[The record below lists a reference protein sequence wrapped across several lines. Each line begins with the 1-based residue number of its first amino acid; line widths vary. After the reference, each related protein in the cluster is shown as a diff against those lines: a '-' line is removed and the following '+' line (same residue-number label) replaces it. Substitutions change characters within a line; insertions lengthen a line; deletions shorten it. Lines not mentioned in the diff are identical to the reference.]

1 MKKSSNISALLG
13 TIATLASSLIGAP
26 SALAQAQTGN
36 PSNGTAAASPQNKP
50 DQAKLDAALLEA
62 AYDKGNVDKIKS
74 LLKQGAN
81 PNAQDQAGK
90 TALANAVI
98 SDNPAMVKALI
109 QGGAHDLG
117 KDNAL
122 NYFMGNPEV
131 LKQLL
136 ELYWP
141 FTNIDRPNSG
151 GRTPLFLAVSHG
163 KASAVQALL
172 ANGANP
178 NIKDREGATVLDY
191 AKAGAESTDD
201 PNKKAAYNVI
211 ISALKD
217 ALFCEAAKANDIG
230 QMKKLVSEIN
240 PNAQDSKGNTLLFL
254 AANVPGNEDVVK
266 QLLARGAEVNG
277 GNAAKKET
285 PLFAAIAGGNTGIVD
300 ILLKAGADT
309 RHECTSDP
317 NDSAYIGFR
326 GMTPLNYFGGDLANH
341 GGFNKDILQL
351 MIAAD
356 KKQHPNAKVALVN
369 IASSAR
375 GLTPLMRAAFDH
387 NVEAVQALLAR
398 GADPNIRSHASE
410 EDLEIDPKRKEY
422 GVESALDF
430 AKREKEAATAGIET
444 DNRIISE
451 ESKRKQVILGENPTP
466 TAEQKETLDYIDK
479 EIARRERYR
488 AKSEVDAAAVAKII
502 EIITPITKP
511 APAPDQSDNK
521 LEDKKPADKPN
532 PAGDKALLR
541 NGYQSYSLAFARD
554 TSGLPGSRGGL
565 GGRLVPEVAVMPA
578 AVLAAQTAGATFKP
592 EAPGL
597 G

>member
-1 MKKSSNISALLG
+1 MKKTSSVSALLG
-13 TIATLASSLIGAP
+13 TVATLAGSLLGLHSIP
-26 SALAQAQTGN
+26 AQAQANNSGN
-36 PSNGTAAASPQNKP
+36 GNAAASSLSKA
-50 DQAKLDAALLEA
+50 DQAKLDTELLNA
-62 AYDKGNVDKIKS
+62 AYTSGNVDKIKS

-81 PNAQDQAGK
+81 PNAQDRVGK
-90 TALANAVI
+90 NVLTNAVI
-98 SDNPAMVKALI
+98 SDDPAMVKALI
-109 QGGAHDLG
+109 QAGARDLD

-122 NYFMGNPEV
+122 NYFMGNPDV

-136 ELYWP
+136 QLYWP

-151 GRTPLFLAVSHG
+151 GRTPLFLAVNRG

-178 NIKDREGATVLDY
+178 NIKDREGAIVLDY
-191 AKAGAESTDD
+191 AKVGAESADD

-217 ALFCEAAKANDIG
+217 AMFCEAAKANDIG

-240 PNAQDSKGNTLLFL
+240 PNAQDPKGNTILFL

-266 QLLARGAEVNG
+266 HLLVRGAQVNG
-277 GNAAKKET
+277 ENAAKKET
-285 PLFAAIAGGNTGIVD
+285 PVFAAIAGGNTGIVD

-309 RHECTSDP
+309 RHECTGDP

-351 MIAAD
+351 MISTD

-410 EDLEIDPKRKEY
+410 EDLAIDPKRKEY
-422 GVESALDF
+422 GVESALDI
-430 AKREKEAATAGIET
+430 AKREKEAATSGIET

-451 ESKRKQVILGENPTP
+451 ESKRKQEILGKNPTL
-466 TAEQKETLDYIDK
+466 TAGQKETLDYIEG

-488 AKSEVDAAAVAKII
+488 VKSEADAVAVAKII
-502 EIITPITKP
+502 EILTPIIT
-511 APAPDQSDNK
+511 PAPDQSDK
-521 LEDKKPADKPN
+521 KTDDKKPTDKPN
-532 PAGDKALLR
+532 PNGDKALLQ
-541 NGYQSYSLAFARD
+541 NAYQGYSLAFARD
-554 TSGLPGSRGGL
+554 TKGLPGSRSRL
-565 GGRLVPEVAVMPA
+565 GGRPMPEVAAVPA
-578 AVLAAQTAGATFKP
+578 AVLAAQKVGATFM
-592 EAPGL
+592 PGVPRL